1 MNIDS
6 ANKCFICGTKLE
18 DGNDVCP
25 CCLVNQKTG
34 MPVKPSLKRR
44 FWQLAITLPF
54 FLFGLVSLIILGK
67 PVLAPCVVLM
77 LISGFFLHASIEGHL
92 EDWRLY
98 KVAMEDREKYR
109 EEALARYEFM
119 RNRENNDL

>member
-1 MNIDS
+1 MNIDDS
-6 ANKCFICGTKLE
+6 NKCFICGTQLG
-18 DGNDVCP
+18 DGSDVCP
-25 CCLVNQKTG
+25 CCLVNQKTC
-34 MPVKPSLKRR
+34 MPTKPSLKRR

-54 FLFGLVSLIILGK
+54 FLFGFVSLILFGT

-92 EDWRLY
+92 EDLRLY
-98 KVAMEDREKYR
+98 KLAMEDKERYK
-109 EEALARYEFM
+109 EEAMARYEFM